1 MWWLSLW
8 KDMYLCK
15 GKEFSLCC
23 SWLLFRATLE
33 RREMLKIS
41 LLFVVWTSFF
51 ISYTPDLE
59 GLVQG
64 FLFVLLNSSYSWLQP
79 PEEKL
84 LFYSYSRLR
93 IDYAIFSERGV
104 TLHQWLTI
112 PSSFTVI
119 LASGLKI
126 FLI

>member
-41 LLFVVWTSFF
+41 LLFLVWTSFF

-64 FLFVLLNSSYSWLQP
+64 FLFVLLNSSYSWLQH